1 MSRSRE
7 HVPTD
12 TSWDA
17 HHRFLLAGVVC
28 LVTVVALESMA
39 ISTVMPVVEEDLG
52 DLWLYGWVFSAF
64 YLGTLVGV
72 VVGGRAVDRVRPIGP
87 MMIGITIF
95 TVGLLV
101 GGLAPSMAVLVVGRF
116 LQGLGAGAV
125 PAVSYVCVGRGF
137 PAEMRP
143 KVFAIMSTA
152 WVLPSLVSPL
162 LASVVADAFGW
173 RWVFLGLIPI
183 TVLVALIGGPPV
195 ATVETPT
202 APEGAEA
209 AGTPI
214 STVLLLTLGAVLL
227 LSGLGMER
235 LWLGLPLAAVGVVLG
250 LPAFRRLTPEGTLR
264 ARPRL
269 PAAVLTRG
277 VLTFSFFSADAFV
290 SLSLTSVRG
299 RSTAFAGVVLISSS
313 ITWTIGSWIQA
324 RFGERYGANRLVRI
338 GGLLLVTGALGL
350 AASLSSAVPIVMW
363 PIAACVLGLGM
374 GMSYTVL
381 SVVTLGE
388 AEPGRE
394 GAATSALQMSDILG
408 VSLGTGFAGVLV
420 SLGDRLDRPDW
431 VPLAA
436 VFLLAAAMGGA
447 VSALAPRLTRGRDQS
462 APTVLTESA

>member
-7 HVPTD
+7 PASTN
-12 TSWDA
+12 WDG
-17 HHRFLLAGVVC
+17 HHRLLLVGVVC

-39 ISTVMPVVEEDLG
+39 ISTVMPVVEDDLG

-87 MMIGITIF
+87 MMIGVAIF
-95 TVGLLV
+95 GAGLLV
-101 GGLAPSMAVLVVGRF
+101 GGLAPSMAVLVLGRF

-137 PAEMRP
+137 PAELRP

-152 WVLPSLVSPL
+152 WVLPALVSPL

-173 RWVFLGLIPI
+173 RWVFLGLIPV
-183 TVLVALIGGPPV
+183 TALVAVVGGPAV
-195 ATVETPT
+195 ATVETPPSAHDADAT
-202 APEGAEA
+202 
-209 AGTPI
+209 TPI
-214 STVLLLTLGAVLL
+214 STVLLLALGAVLL

-235 LWLGLPLAAVGVVLG
+235 LWLGLPLAGVGMLLG

-269 PAAVLTRG
+269 PAAVLVRG

-290 SLSLTSVRG
+290 SLSITSVRG
-299 RSTAFAGVVLISSS
+299 RSTAFAGVVLIVSS
-313 ITWTIGSWIQA
+313 ITWTVGSWIQA
-324 RFGERYGANRLVRI
+324 RFGERLGANRLVRV
-338 GGLLLVTGALGL
+338 GGLLLVTGALGM
-350 AASLSSAVPIVMW
+350 AVSLDTSVPIVVW
-363 PIAACVLGLGM
+363 PIASCVLGLGM

-388 AEPGRE
+388 AEAGRE

-408 VSLGTGFAGVLV
+408 VSLGTGFGGVLV
-420 SLGDRLDRPDW
+420 SLGDRLDGEAW
-431 VPLAA
+431 IPLAA
-436 VFLLAAAMGGA
+436 VYVLSAAMGA
-447 VSALAPRLTRGRDQS
+447 VVATLAPRLTRGLDPD
-462 APTVLTESA
+462 APRVLSDNA